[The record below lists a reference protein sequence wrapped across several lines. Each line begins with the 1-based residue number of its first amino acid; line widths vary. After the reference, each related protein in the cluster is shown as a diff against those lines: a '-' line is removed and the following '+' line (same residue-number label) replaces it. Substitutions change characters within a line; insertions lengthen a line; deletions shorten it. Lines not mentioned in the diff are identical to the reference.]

1 MMKKGNMQMQDTCYL
16 RGLLPPQASL
26 LTGWRVIPVVL
37 VECLSV
43 LILLLQQF
51 HGGFMICLL
60 LCVISFGVLNM
71 LSESSVGLLCPIINV
86 VDSDVDVVYPL
97 REITITSSWKWAS
110 GSKEWGCS
118 ARTRTTGICPVCSS
132 GLIPLRAA
140 TALPGWTSCGRTTWI
155 ILAQVRWPS
164 P

>member
-1 MMKKGNMQMQDTCYL
+1 MQDDEKGKYANA
-16 RGLLPPQASL
+16 RYMLPSGTPSPQASL

-71 LSESSVGLLCPIINV
+71 LSEGSVGMLCPLINV
-86 VDSDVDVVYPL
+86 VDSDVYIMYPL
-97 REITITSSWKWAS
+97 REITITSS
-110 GSKEWGCS
+110 
-118 ARTRTTGICPVCSS
+118 
-132 GLIPLRAA
+132 
-140 TALPGWTSCGRTTWI
+140 
-155 ILAQVRWPS
+155 
-164 P
+164 